1 MINLDQNSR
10 SKAKLSLFV
19 KKKVEFFYIFTFTL
33 FVIFFCFI
41 SFYLQNYLALDLI
54 VCYFNVIQRASA
66 QSGRCLSSEFRI
78 RKERR
83 REDMTQEEKLKK
95 DLEVIEKRTIIRE
108 MQDKLYRQI

>member
-1 MINLDQNSR
+1 M
-10 SKAKLSLFV
+10 
-19 KKKVEFFYIFTFTL
+19 
-33 FVIFFCFI
+33 
-41 SFYLQNYLALDLI
+41 
-54 VCYFNVIQRASA
+54 
-66 QSGRCLSSEFRI
+66 